1 MVGITPPNLTDSI
14 NELSKRVVEM
24 SGNLSTLNSTMSG
37 PVSPI
42 IAKRGVQDAAVS
54 AAMGAAEM
62 NLSTTSIRS
71 LASQMASAVT
81 EALSGEPLGSVP
93 TADSGGV
100 RGLLGPD
107 GRTLLND
114 AGAAAAVPLVE
125 SVTTATG
132 TTDVPAAR
140 GSRGSDSGNTAVP
153 AIQARQGRMGQP
165 TGRVLMSNPYNKPGL
180 RQAGA
185 GMGGSN
191 LVDRIS
197 NGLVNKMTMN
207 TPHTVS
213 EMDDGTFG
221 LFSRG
226 GQQVTLDASS
236 PTYDTAE
243 AAQEALSSAAP
254 SRASYMGASAL
265 SGMGG
270 EGGMAGGALRG
281 LAETVGLADPVV
293 DAAVAIPAAVIGA
306 GDFMSSQRQANA
318 QYQGIYGGSNI
329 SGLGQRFDEEAFRF
343 GNFGTLSSG
352 QASQLFN
359 GVSQLGLQGSQRTN
373 ALNVAVG
380 AYKQQG
386 TSLDTSLAAISTAVQ
401 SGNADLNG
409 LADAITTV
417 SKAAKDA
424 GLNVGVTAQ
433 AFTQNYQTL
442 ANGNLNGQGATALAA
457 GVTAGTANLGRMGAG
472 LGAAVSQ
479 AIASPMVQTLV
490 AAQNGMTGDQL
501 QYMMDTD
508 PTKAAKLFQ
517 DYVGQAVGLTTPT
530 AKLKKLAQQVKA
542 RGGNRTD
549 NVNTIIAEG
558 TKDSLFGNGTPQT
571 LVAGASALGLN
582 VTERQAEAALAGY
595 ALNQIEPTAG
605 LTIGQST
612 AAAAGGPATSG
623 GAILPSGITSTTM
636 GLTGPKNYWS
646 KAQLAAWK
654 KGEAAIGYHPGN
666 LTLGLSA
673 DASTNSDSGGVGSGS
688 PDKNIPLEEY
698 LQDVTAK
705 GKYDPILARLLQTGA
720 YKHEDYQVDVGGGKH
735 AIVNST
741 QLIAHFADQVQTGQA
756 KMDSGGQKG
765 YSVADRLR
773 MQPTGKAVQG
783 TATGAD
789 LRRWG
794 VDEQENLKEGQK
806 EDRREHTTTD
816 LVPGSSSSYIDL
828 SPAAKKFFTLSQSMV
843 TDPSQ
848 NAITQRNVSPAKH
861 NRS

>member
-1 MVGITPPNLTDSI
+1 MAGITPPNLTDSI

-81 EALSGEPLGSVP
+81 AALGGEPLGSAP
-93 TADSGGV
+93 TAGTGGAG
-100 RGLLGPD
+100 GLLGPD

-114 AGAAAAVPLVE
+114 AGAAAAVPQVD

-132 TTDVPAAR
+132 TTDVPAAG

-185 GMGGSN
+185 GMGGNN

-207 TPHTVS
+207 TPHTVN

-226 GQQVTLDASS
+226 GQQVTLDAAS
-236 PTYDTAE
+236 PTYDTAA
-243 AAQEALSSAAP
+243 AAQEALSAAAP
-254 SRASYMGASAL
+254 SKASYMGASAL

-293 DAAVAIPAAVIGA
+293 DAAVAVPAAILGV

-472 LGAAVSQ
+472 VGAAVAQ
-479 AIASPMVQTLV
+479 AMASPMVQTLV

-508 PTKAAKLFQ
+508 STKAAKLFQ
-517 DYVGQAVGLTTPT
+517 NYVGQAVGVGNNTTG
-530 AKLKKLAQQVKA
+530 LKKLAQQVMA
-542 RGGNRTD
+542 RGGNKQQD
-549 NVNTIIAEG
+549 INTIIAEG
-558 TKDSLFGNGTPQT
+558 TKDSLFGGGNPQT
-571 LVAGASALGLN
+571 LVAAAAALGLK
-582 VTERQAEAALAGY
+582 VTERQAEAAQAGY
-595 ALNQIEPTAG
+595 MVNQIDSTAG

-612 AAAAGGPATSG
+612 AAANGQGPGSRSMSAVEKEIGYTPRVRHGSGRGAGGS
-623 GAILPSGITSTTM
+623 IMPSHTDV
-636 GLTGPKNYWS
+636 PK
-646 KAQLAAWK
+646 A
-654 KGEAAIGYHPGN
+654 
-666 LTLGLSA
+666 
-673 DASTNSDSGGVGSGS
+673 
-688 PDKNIPLEEY
+688 EY
-698 LQDVTAK
+698 LKDVVAK
-705 GKYDPILARLLQTGA
+705 GKSDPILARLLQTGA
-720 YKHEDYQVDVGGGKH
+720 YKHEDFSVDIGGGKK
-735 AIVNST
+735 AVVDAD
-741 QLIAHFADQVQTGQA
+741 QLVAHFADQVQSGQA
-756 KMDSGGQKG
+756 TMASGGQKG
-765 YSVADRLR
+765 STVAARIG
-773 MQPTGKAVQG
+773 MQSTGPAVQG

-794 VDEQENLKEGQK
+794 VDQQENLKEGQK

-848 NAITQRNVSPAKH
+848 NTITQRNVSPAKH

>member
-1 MVGITPPNLTDSI
+1 MAGITPPNLTDSI

-81 EALSGEPLGSVP
+81 AALGGEPLGSAP
-93 TADSGGV
+93 TAGTGGAG
-100 RGLLGPD
+100 GLLGPD

-114 AGAAAAVPLVE
+114 AGAAAAVPQVD

-132 TTDVPAAR
+132 TTDVPAAG

-185 GMGGSN
+185 GMGGNN

-207 TPHTVS
+207 TPHTVN

-226 GQQVTLDASS
+226 GQQVTLDAAS
-236 PTYDTAE
+236 PTYDTAA
-243 AAQEALSSAAP
+243 AAQEALSAAAP
-254 SRASYMGASAL
+254 SKASYMGASAL

-293 DAAVAIPAAVIGA
+293 DAAVAVPAAILGV

-479 AIASPMVQTLV
+479 AMASPTVQTLV
-490 AAQNGMTGDQL
+490 ASQNGMTGDQL

-549 NVNTIIAEG
+549 DVNTIIAEG

-612 AAAAGGPATSG
+612 AAANGQGPGSRSMSAVEKEIGYTPRVSYGGGEKATG
-623 GAILPSGITSTTM
+623 SGITHLAPSPTDV
-636 GLTGPKNYWS
+636 PK
-646 KAQLAAWK
+646 A
-654 KGEAAIGYHPGN
+654 
-666 LTLGLSA
+666 
-673 DASTNSDSGGVGSGS
+673 
-688 PDKNIPLEEY
+688 EY
-698 LQDVTAK
+698 LKDVVAK
-705 GKYDPILARLLQTGA
+705 GKSDPILARLLQTGA
-720 YKHEDYQVDVGGGKH
+720 YKHEDFSVDIGGGKK
-735 AIVNST
+735 AIVDAD
-741 QLIAHFADQVQTGQA
+741 QLVAHFADQVQSGQA
-756 KMDSGGQKG
+756 TMASGGQKG
-765 YSVADRLR
+765 SSVADRLR

-794 VDEQENLKEGQK
+794 VDGQENLKEGQK

-848 NAITQRNVSPAKH
+848 NTITQRNVSPAKH

>member
-1 MVGITPPNLTDSI
+1 MAGITPPNLTDSI

-81 EALSGEPLGSVP
+81 AALGGEPLGSVP
-93 TADSGGV
+93 TAGTGGAG
-100 RGLLGPD
+100 GLLGPD

-132 TTDVPAAR
+132 TTDVPAAG

-185 GMGGSN
+185 GMGGRN

-293 DAAVAIPAAVIGA
+293 DAAIAIPAAVIGA

-417 SKAAKDA
+417 SQAAKDA
-424 GLNVGVTAQ
+424 GLNVGITAQ

-472 LGAAVSQ
+472 VGAAVAQ
-479 AIASPMVQTLV
+479 AMASPMVQTLV

-517 DYVGQAVGLTTPT
+517 DYVGQAVGVGNNTTG
-530 AKLKKLAQQVKA
+530 LKKLAQQVMA
-542 RGGNRTD
+542 RGGNKQQD
-549 NVNTIIAEG
+549 INTIIAEG
-558 TKDSLFGNGTPQT
+558 TKDSLFGGGTPQT
-571 LVAGASALGLN
+571 LVAAAAALGLN
-582 VTERQAEAALAGY
+582 VTQRQAEAAQAGY
-595 ALNQIEPTAG
+595 MVNQIDSTAG

-612 AAAAGGPATSG
+612 AAANGQGPGSRSMSAVEKEIGYTPTVPHGGSG
-623 GAILPSGITSTTM
+623 KVMGSGIAPSPTDV
-636 GLTGPKNYWS
+636 PK
-646 KAQLAAWK
+646 A
-654 KGEAAIGYHPGN
+654 
-666 LTLGLSA
+666 
-673 DASTNSDSGGVGSGS
+673 
-688 PDKNIPLEEY
+688 EY
-698 LQDVTAK
+698 LKDVVAK
-705 GKYDPILARLLQTGA
+705 GKSDPILARLLQTGA
-720 YKHEDYQVDVGGGKH
+720 YKHEDFSVDIGGGKK
-735 AIVNST
+735 AIVDAD
-741 QLIAHFADQVQTGQA
+741 QLVAHFADQVQSGQA
-756 KMDSGGQKG
+756 TMASGGQKG
-765 YSVADRLR
+765 STVAARIG
-773 MQPTGKAVQG
+773 MQSTGPAVQG

-794 VDEQENLKEGQK
+794 VDQQENLKEGQK